1 MILMSGSN
9 PIVAKIETCEVC
21 LSKLKGPELDF
32 GYQPLCDEL
41 KASPEESLL
50 VTKYHQNIILCEICF
65 TAHQKYQVPKKE
77 LFKPNY
83 HYRASLTKDV
93 LNGMEELA
101 NSCSK
106 YKNLNEKSVVLDV
119 GCNDGSLLS
128 IFKNIYNVKTI
139 GVDPTDSID
148 DALDLDLKI
157 KDYFS
162 SDTIEKINEKFNK
175 VDVIT
180 FTNVF
185 AHIEDLTSL
194 IVNLKKI
201 ISDET
206 LIVIENHYL
215 GSIIEQNQF
224 DTFYHEHPRTYSIKS
239 FDFISNQLDVS
250 ILDILFPKRYGG
262 NIRVIMSKQS
272 KKKEENTLEDN
283 FILSDFQKIQSYYES
298 WNADSKKIID
308 DLISS
313 GSEFNGKSLPGR
325 GVMLINSLDLSKSF
339 MPKVFEQNFS
349 PKVGNYVPGTD
360 IYIDKDENINGD
372 NLIIWSWHVVDEI
385 IYYLKKIGFKGSIWK
400 PLPRFEKVVE
410 IS

>member
-1 MILMSGSN
+1 MSESN
-9 PIVAKIETCEVC
+9 TVVAKIQTCEVC
-21 LSKLKGPELDF
+21 LSKLEGPELDF

-41 KASPEESLL
+41 KASPEESLH
-50 VTKYHQNIILCEICF
+50 VTKYHQNIILCQICF

-101 NSCSK
+101 ISCSK

-128 IFKNIYNVKTI
+128 IFKHKYKVKTI
-139 GVDPTDSID
+139 GVDPTDALD

-185 AHIEDLTSL
+185 AHIEDLKSL
-194 IVNLKKI
+194 LVNLKKI

-206 LIVIENHYL
+206 IIIIENHYL

-224 DTFYHEHPRTYSIKS
+224 DTFYHEHPRTYSIRS

-250 ILDILFPKRYGG
+250 IQDILFPRRYGG

-272 KKKEENTLEDN
+272 KKKEENILEDN

-298 WNADSKKIID
+298 WNADSKRIIE

-325 GVMLINSLDLSKSF
+325 GVMLINSLDISKSF

-360 IYIDKDENINGD
+360 IYIDKDENIIGD
-372 NLIIWSWHVVDEI
+372 NLIIWSWHVIDEI
-385 IYYLKKIGFKGSIWK
+385 ISYLKKIDFKGSIWK
-400 PLPRFEKVVE
+400 PLPMFEKVVE

>member
-1 MILMSGSN
+1 METMSESN
-9 PIVAKIETCEVC
+9 TIVAKIDTCEVC
-21 LSKLKGPELDF
+21 LSKLEGPELDF

-41 KASPEESLL
+41 KTSPKESML
-50 VTKYHQNIILCEICF
+50 VTKYHQNIILCQICF

-101 NSCSK
+101 KSCSK
-106 YKNLNEKSVVLDV
+106 YKNLNEKSVVLDI

-128 IFKNIYNVKTI
+128 IFKNKYKVKTI
-139 GVDPTDSID
+139 GVDPTDAIY

-185 AHIEDLTSL
+185 AHIEDLKSL
-194 IVNLKKI
+194 LINLKKI

-206 LIVIENHYL
+206 IIIIENHYL

-239 FDFISNQLDVS
+239 FDYISNQLDVG
-250 ILDILFPKRYGG
+250 ILDILFPRRYGG

-272 KKKEENTLEDN
+272 KKKEENILKDN
-283 FILSDFQKIQSYYES
+283 FILSDFQKIQAYYES
-298 WNADSKKIID
+298 WNADSKRIIE

-325 GVMLINSLDLSKSF
+325 GVMLINSLDISKSF

-360 IYIDKDENINGD
+360 IYIDKDENLNGD
-372 NLIIWSWHVVDEI
+372 NLIIWSWHVIDEI
-385 IYYLKKIGFKGSIWK
+385 ISYLKKIDFKGSIWK
-400 PLPRFEKVVE
+400 PLPMFEKVVE

>member
-1 MILMSGSN
+1 METMSESN
-9 PIVAKIETCEVC
+9 TIVAKIDTCEVC
-21 LSKLKGPELDF
+21 LSKLEGPELDF

-41 KASPEESLL
+41 KTSPKESLL
-50 VTKYHQNIILCEICF
+50 VTKYHQNIILCQICF

-101 NSCSK
+101 KSCSK
-106 YKNLNEKSVVLDV
+106 YKNLNEKSVVLDI

-128 IFKNIYNVKTI
+128 IFKNKYKVKTI
-139 GVDPTDSID
+139 GVDPTDAIN

-157 KDYFS
+157 KNYFS

-185 AHIEDLTSL
+185 AHIEDLKSL
-194 IVNLKKI
+194 LINLKKI

-206 LIVIENHYL
+206 IIIIENHYL

-239 FDFISNQLDVS
+239 FDYISNQLDVG
-250 ILDILFPKRYGG
+250 ILDILFPRRYGG

-272 KKKEENTLEDN
+272 KKKEENILKDN
-283 FILSDFQKIQSYYES
+283 FILSDFQKIQAYYES
-298 WNADSKKIID
+298 WNADSKRIIE

-325 GVMLINSLDLSKSF
+325 GVMLINSLDISKSF

-360 IYIDKDENINGD
+360 IYIDKDENLIGD
-372 NLIIWSWHVVDEI
+372 NLIIWSWHVIDEI
-385 IYYLKKIGFKGSIWK
+385 ISYLKKIDFKGSIWK
-400 PLPRFEKVVE
+400 PLPMFEKVVE

>member
-1 MILMSGSN
+1 
-9 PIVAKIETCEVC
+9 
-21 LSKLKGPELDF
+21 
-32 GYQPLCDEL
+32 
-41 KASPEESLL
+41 
-50 VTKYHQNIILCEICF
+50 
-65 TAHQKYQVPKKE
+65 
-77 LFKPNY
+77 
-83 HYRASLTKDV
+83 
-93 LNGMEELA
+93 MEELA
-101 NSCSK
+101 KSCSK

-185 AHIEDLTSL
+185 AHIEDLKSL
-194 IVNLKKI
+194 LINLKKI

-206 LIVIENHYL
+206 IIIIENHYL

-239 FDFISNQLDVS
+239 FDYISNQLDVS
-250 ILDILFPKRYGG
+250 ILDILFPRRYGG

-272 KKKEENTLEDN
+272 RKKEENILEDN
-283 FILSDFQKIQSYYES
+283 FMVSDFQKIQSYYES
-298 WNADSKKIID
+298 WNTDSKKIIE
-308 DLISS
+308 DL
-313 GSEFNGKSLPGR
+313 NKLR
-325 GVMLINSLDLSKSF
+325 L
-339 MPKVFEQNFS
+339 
-349 PKVGNYVPGTD
+349 
-360 IYIDKDENINGD
+360 
-372 NLIIWSWHVVDEI
+372 
-385 IYYLKKIGFKGSIWK
+385 
-400 PLPRFEKVVE
+400 
-410 IS
+410 

>member
-1 MILMSGSN
+1 METMSESN
-9 PIVAKIETCEVC
+9 TIVAKIDTCEVC
-21 LSKLKGPELDF
+21 LSKLEGPELDF

-41 KASPEESLL
+41 KTSPKESLL
-50 VTKYHQNIILCEICF
+50 VTKYHQNIILCQICF

-101 NSCSK
+101 KSCSK
-106 YKNLNEKSVVLDV
+106 YKNLNEKSVVLDI

-128 IFKNIYNVKTI
+128 IFKNKYKVKTI
-139 GVDPTDSID
+139 GVDPTDAID

-185 AHIEDLTSL
+185 AHIEDLKSL
-194 IVNLKKI
+194 LINLKKI

-206 LIVIENHYL
+206 IIIIENHYL

-239 FDFISNQLDVS
+239 FDYISNQLDVG
-250 ILDILFPKRYGG
+250 ILDILFPRRYGG

-272 KKKEENTLEDN
+272 KKKEENILKDN
-283 FILSDFQKIQSYYES
+283 FILSDFQKIQAYYES
-298 WNADSKKIID
+298 WNADSKRIIE

-325 GVMLINSLDLSKSF
+325 GVMLINSLDISKSF

-360 IYIDKDENINGD
+360 IYIDKDENLNGD
-372 NLIIWSWHVVDEI
+372 NLIIWSWHVIDEI
-385 IYYLKKIGFKGSIWK
+385 ISYLKKIDFKGSIWK
-400 PLPRFEKVVE
+400 PLPMFEKVVE

>member
-1 MILMSGSN
+1 MSESN
-9 PIVAKIETCEVC
+9 TIVAKIKTCEVC
-21 LSKLKGPELDF
+21 LSKLEGPELDF

-41 KASPEESLL
+41 KTSPEESLL
-50 VTKYHQNIILCEICF
+50 VTKYHQNIILCQICF

-101 NSCSK
+101 KSCSK

-185 AHIEDLTSL
+185 AHIEDLKSL
-194 IVNLKKI
+194 LVNLKKI
-201 ISDET
+201 ISNET

-239 FDFISNQLDVS
+239 FDYISNQLDVS

-272 KKKEENTLEDN
+272 RKKEENILEDN
-283 FILSDFQKIQSYYES
+283 FMVSDFQKIQSYYES
-298 WNADSKKIID
+298 WNTDSKKIIE
-308 DLISS
+308 DLVSS
-313 GSEFNGKSLPGR
+313 GYKFNGKSLPAR
-325 GVMLINSLDLSKSF
+325 GVMLINSLDITKSF

-360 IYIDKDENINGD
+360 IYIDRDDNLIGD
-372 NLIIWSWHVVDEI
+372 NLIIWSWHVVEEI
-385 IYYLKKIGFKGSIWK
+385 ISYLKKIEFKGSIWK

>member
-1 MILMSGSN
+1 MKIMSESN
-9 PIVAKIETCEVC
+9 TIVAKIETCEVC
-21 LSKLKGPELDF
+21 LSKLEGPELDF

-41 KASPEESLL
+41 KTSPKESLL
-50 VTKYHQNIILCEICF
+50 VTKYHQNIILCQICF

-101 NSCSK
+101 KSCSK

-185 AHIEDLTSL
+185 AHIEDLKSL
-194 IVNLKKI
+194 LINLKKI

-206 LIVIENHYL
+206 IIIIENHYL

-239 FDFISNQLDVS
+239 FDYISNQLDVS
-250 ILDILFPKRYGG
+250 ILDILFPRRYGG

-272 KKKEENTLEDN
+272 KNKEENILEDN
-283 FILSDFQKIQSYYES
+283 FMVSDFQKIQSYYES
-298 WNADSKKIID
+298 WNTDSKRIIE
-308 DLISS
+308 DLVSS
-313 GSEFNGKSLPGR
+313 GYKFNGKSLPGR
-325 GVMLINSLDLSKSF
+325 GVMLINSLDITKSF
-339 MPKVFEQNFS
+339 MPKVFEQTFHQRLATMYQ
-349 PKVGNYVPGTD
+349 VLT
-360 IYIDKDENINGD
+360 
-372 NLIIWSWHVVDEI
+372 
-385 IYYLKKIGFKGSIWK
+385 SI
-400 PLPRFEKVVE
+400 
-410 IS
+410 

>member
-1 MILMSGSN
+1 MKIMSESN
-9 PIVAKIETCEVC
+9 TIVAKIKTCEVC
-21 LSKLKGPELDF
+21 LSKLAGPELDF
-32 GYQPLCDEL
+32 GDQPLCDEL

-50 VTKYHQNIILCEICF
+50 VTKYHQNIILCQICF

-83 HYRASLTKDV
+83 HYRASLTQDV

-101 NSCSK
+101 ISCSK
-106 YKNLNEKSVVLDV
+106 YKNLNEESVVLDV

-128 IFKNIYNVKTI
+128 IFKKIYNVKTI

-185 AHIEDLTSL
+185 AHIEDLKSL
-194 IVNLKKI
+194 LVNLKKI

-239 FDFISNQLDVS
+239 FDFISNQLDVG
-250 ILDILFPKRYGG
+250 ILEILFPKRYGG
-262 NIRVIMSKQS
+262 NIRVIMSKQIR
-272 KKKEENTLEDN
+272 KKKEDILEDK
-283 FILSDFQKIQSYYES
+283 FILSDFQKIQSHYES
-298 WNADSKKIID
+298 WNTDSKKIIE

-313 GSEFNGKSLPGR
+313 GYKFNGKSLPAR
-325 GVMLINSLDLSKSF
+325 GVMLINSLDITKSF

-360 IYIDKDENINGD
+360 IYIDRDDNLIGD
-372 NLIIWSWHVVDEI
+372 NLIIWSWHVVEEI
-385 IYYLKKIGFKGSIWK
+385 ISYLKKIEFKGSIWK

>member
-1 MILMSGSN
+1 MKIMSESN
-9 PIVAKIETCEVC
+9 TIVAKIKTCEVC
-21 LSKLKGPELDF
+21 LSKLEGPELDF

-41 KASPEESLL
+41 KASPEESLH
-50 VTKYHQNIILCEICF
+50 VTKYHQNIILCQICF

-83 HYRASLTKDV
+83 HYRASLTQDV

-101 NSCSK
+101 ISCSK
-106 YKNLNEKSVVLDV
+106 YKNLNEESVVLDV

-148 DALDLDLKI
+148 DALNLDLKI

-185 AHIEDLTSL
+185 AHIEDLKSL
-194 IVNLKKI
+194 LVNLKKI

-239 FDFISNQLDVS
+239 FDFISNQLDVG
-250 ILDILFPKRYGG
+250 IIEILFPKRYGG
-262 NIRVIMSKQS
+262 NIRVIMSKQIR
-272 KKKEENTLEDN
+272 KKKENILEDN
-283 FILSDFQKIQSYYES
+283 FILSDFQKIQSHYES
-298 WNADSKKIID
+298 WNTDSKKIIE
-308 DLISS
+308 DLMSS
-313 GSEFNGKSLPGR
+313 GNKFNGKSLPAR
-325 GVMLINSLDLSKSF
+325 GVMLINSLDITKSF

-360 IYIDKDENINGD
+360 IYIDKDENLTGD
-372 NLIIWSWHVVDEI
+372 NLIIWSWHVVEEI
-385 IYYLKKIGFKGSIWK
+385 ISYLKKIEFKGSIWK

>member
-1 MILMSGSN
+1 MSESN
-9 PIVAKIETCEVC
+9 TIVAKIETCEVC
-21 LSKLKGPELDF
+21 LSKLAGPELDF
-32 GYQPLCDEL
+32 GDQPLCDEL
-41 KASPEESLL
+41 KASPEESLH
-50 VTKYHQNIILCEICF
+50 VTKYHQNIILCQICF

-83 HYRASLTKDV
+83 HYRASLTQDV

-101 NSCSK
+101 ISCSK
-106 YKNLNEKSVVLDV
+106 YKNLNEESVVLDV

-128 IFKNIYNVKTI
+128 IFKKIYNVKTI

-185 AHIEDLTSL
+185 AHIEDLKSL
-194 IVNLKKI
+194 LVNLKKI

-239 FDFISNQLDVS
+239 FDFISNQLDVG
-250 ILDILFPKRYGG
+250 ILEILFPKRYGG
-262 NIRVIMSKQS
+262 NIRVIMSKQIR
-272 KKKEENTLEDN
+272 KKKEDILEDK
-283 FILSDFQKIQSYYES
+283 FILSDFQKIQSHYES
-298 WNADSKKIID
+298 WNTDSKKIIE

-313 GSEFNGKSLPGR
+313 GYKFNGKSLPAR
-325 GVMLINSLDLSKSF
+325 GVMLINSLDITKSF

-360 IYIDKDENINGD
+360 IYIDKDENLTGD
-372 NLIIWSWHVVDEI
+372 NLIIWSWHVVEEI
-385 IYYLKKIGFKGSIWK
+385 ISYLKKIEFKGSIWK

>member
-1 MILMSGSN
+1 MKIMSESN
-9 PIVAKIETCEVC
+9 TIVAKIETCEVC
-21 LSKLKGPELDF
+21 LSKLAGPELDF
-32 GYQPLCDEL
+32 GDQPLCDEL
-41 KASPEESLL
+41 KASPEESLH
-50 VTKYHQNIILCEICF
+50 VTKYHQNIILCQICL

-83 HYRASLTKDV
+83 HYRASLTQDV

-101 NSCSK
+101 ISCSK
-106 YKNLNEKSVVLDV
+106 YKNLNEESVVLDV

-128 IFKNIYNVKTI
+128 IFKKIYNVKTI

-185 AHIEDLTSL
+185 AHIEDLKSL
-194 IVNLKKI
+194 LVNLKKI

-239 FDFISNQLDVS
+239 FDFISNQLDVG
-250 ILDILFPKRYGG
+250 ILEILFPKRYGG
-262 NIRVIMSKQS
+262 NIRVIMSKQIR
-272 KKKEENTLEDN
+272 KKKEDILEDK
-283 FILSDFQKIQSYYES
+283 FILSDFQKIQSHYES
-298 WNADSKKIID
+298 WNTDSKKIIE

-313 GSEFNGKSLPGR
+313 GYKFNGKSLPAR
-325 GVMLINSLDLSKSF
+325 GVMLINSLDITKSF

-360 IYIDKDENINGD
+360 IYIDKDENLTGD
-372 NLIIWSWHVVDEI
+372 NLIIWSWHVVEEI
-385 IYYLKKIGFKGSIWK
+385 ISYLKKIEFKGSIWK

>member
-1 MILMSGSN
+1 MKIMSESN
-9 PIVAKIETCEVC
+9 TIVAKIETCEVC
-21 LSKLKGPELDF
+21 LSKLEGPELDF

-41 KASPEESLL
+41 KTSPKESLL
-50 VTKYHQNIILCEICF
+50 VTKYHQNIILCQICF

-101 NSCSK
+101 ISCSK

-128 IFKNIYNVKTI
+128 IFKNKYKVKTI
-139 GVDPTDSID
+139 GVDPTDAID

-185 AHIEDLTSL
+185 AHIEDLKSL
-194 IVNLKKI
+194 LVNLKKI

-206 LIVIENHYL
+206 IIIIENHYL

-250 ILDILFPKRYGG
+250 ILDILFPRRYGG

-272 KKKEENTLEDN
+272 KKKEKNILKDN
-283 FILSDFQKIQSYYES
+283 FILSDFQRIQSYYES
-298 WNADSKKIID
+298 WNADSKRIIE
-308 DLISS
+308 DLMSS

-325 GVMLINSLDLSKSF
+325 GVMLINSLDISKSF

-360 IYIDKDENINGD
+360 IYIDKDENLNGD
-372 NLIIWSWHVVDEI
+372 NLIIWSWHVIDEI
-385 IYYLKKIGFKGSIWK
+385 ISYLKKIDFKGSIWK
-400 PLPRFEKVVE
+400 PLPMFEKVVE

>member
-1 MILMSGSN
+1 MKIMSESN
-9 PIVAKIETCEVC
+9 TVVAKIQTCEVC
-21 LSKLKGPELDF
+21 LSKLEGPELDF

-41 KASPEESLL
+41 KASPEESLH
-50 VTKYHQNIILCEICF
+50 VTKYHQNIILCQICF

-101 NSCSK
+101 ISCSK

-128 IFKNIYNVKTI
+128 IFKHKYKVKTI
-139 GVDPTDSID
+139 GVDPTDALD

-185 AHIEDLTSL
+185 AHIEDLKSL
-194 IVNLKKI
+194 LVNLKKI

-206 LIVIENHYL
+206 IIIIENHYL

-224 DTFYHEHPRTYSIKS
+224 DTFYHEHPRTYSIRS

-250 ILDILFPKRYGG
+250 IQDILFPRRYGG

-272 KKKEENTLEDN
+272 KKKEENILEDN

-298 WNADSKKIID
+298 WNADSKRIIE

-325 GVMLINSLDLSKSF
+325 GVMLINSLDISKSF

-360 IYIDKDENINGD
+360 IYIDKDENIIGD
-372 NLIIWSWHVVDEI
+372 NLIIWSWHVIDEI
-385 IYYLKKIGFKGSIWK
+385 ISYLKKIDFKGSIWK
-400 PLPRFEKVVE
+400 PLPMFEKVVE

>member
-1 MILMSGSN
+1 MSESN
-9 PIVAKIETCEVC
+9 TIVAKIETCEVC
-21 LSKLKGPELDF
+21 LSKLAGPELDF
-32 GYQPLCDEL
+32 GDQPLCDEL
-41 KASPEESLL
+41 KASPEESLH
-50 VTKYHQNIILCEICF
+50 VTKYHQNIILCQICF

-83 HYRASLTKDV
+83 HYRASLTQDV

-101 NSCSK
+101 ISCSK
-106 YKNLNEKSVVLDV
+106 YKNLNEESVVLDV

-128 IFKNIYNVKTI
+128 IFKKIYNVKTI

-185 AHIEDLTSL
+185 AHIEDLKSL
-194 IVNLKKI
+194 LVNLKKI

-239 FDFISNQLDVS
+239 FDFISNQLDVG
-250 ILDILFPKRYGG
+250 ILEILFPKRYGG
-262 NIRVIMSKQS
+262 NIRVIMSKQIR
-272 KKKEENTLEDN
+272 KKKEDILEDK
-283 FILSDFQKIQSYYES
+283 FILSDFQKIQSHYES
-298 WNADSKKIID
+298 WNTDSKKIIE

-313 GSEFNGKSLPGR
+313 GYKFNGKSLPAR
-325 GVMLINSLDLSKSF
+325 GVMLINSLDITKSF

-360 IYIDKDENINGD
+360 IYIDRDDNLIGD
-372 NLIIWSWHVVDEI
+372 NLIIWSWHVVEEI
-385 IYYLKKIGFKGSIWK
+385 ISYLKKIQFKGSIWK

>member
-1 MILMSGSN
+1 MSESN
-9 PIVAKIETCEVC
+9 TVVAKIETCEVC
-21 LSKLKGPELDF
+21 LSKLEGPELDF

-41 KASPEESLL
+41 KASPEESLH
-50 VTKYHQNIILCEICF
+50 VTKYHQNIILCQICF

-101 NSCSK
+101 ISCSK
-106 YKNLNEKSVVLDV
+106 YKNLNEKSVVLDI

-162 SDTIEKINEKFNK
+162 SDTIEKINEKYNR

-185 AHIEDLTSL
+185 AHIEDLKSL
-194 IVNLKKI
+194 LVNLKKI

-206 LIVIENHYL
+206 LIIIENHYL
-215 GSIIEQNQF
+215 GAILESNQF
-224 DTFYHEHPRTYSIKS
+224 DTFYHEHPRTYSYKS
-239 FDFISNQLDVS
+239 FQFIAKSLGLNLLDAQYVS
-250 ILDILFPKRYGG
+250 RYGG
-262 NIRVIMSKQS
+262 NIRVYLGKGKEQS
-272 KKKEENTLEDN
+272 KPNKNEASFSDD
-283 FILSDFQKIQSYYES
+283 FIETQIGIEKWKVETRVKVK
-298 WNADSKKIID
+298 N
-308 DLISS
+308 LIKRY
-313 GSEFNGKSLPGR
+313 GRLRAKAFPGR
-325 GVMLINSLDLSKSF
+325 AAILIKLLKLNESHISAVYEIKGS
-339 MPKVFEQNFS
+339 M
-349 PKVGNYVPGTD
+349 KVGHYVPGTRIPILPEAELYNLKDQDKPILNLAWHIPGEVRANLTLNRYNGEVID
-360 IYIDKDENINGD
+360 I
-372 NLIIWSWHVVDEI
+372 
-385 IYYLKKIGFKGSIWK
+385 K
-400 PLPRFEKVVE
+400 PMTT
-410 IS
+410 I

>member
-1 MILMSGSN
+1 MKIMSESN
-9 PIVAKIETCEVC
+9 TIVAKIETCEVC
-21 LSKLKGPELDF
+21 LSKLEGPELDF

-41 KASPEESLL
+41 KASPEESLH
-50 VTKYHQNIILCEICF
+50 VTKYHQNIILCQICF

-83 HYRASLTKDV
+83 HYRASLTQDV

-101 NSCSK
+101 ISCSK
-106 YKNLNEKSVVLDV
+106 YKNLNEESVVLDV

-185 AHIEDLTSL
+185 AHIEDLKSL
-194 IVNLKKI
+194 LVNLKKI

-239 FDFISNQLDVS
+239 FDFISNQLDVG
-250 ILDILFPKRYGG
+250 ILEILFPKRYGG
-262 NIRVIMSKQS
+262 NIRVIMSKQIR
-272 KKKEENTLEDN
+272 KKKENILEDN
-283 FILSDFQKIQSYYES
+283 FILSDFQKIQSHYES
-298 WNADSKKIID
+298 WNTDSKKIIE
-308 DLISS
+308 DLVSS
-313 GSEFNGKSLPGR
+313 GYKFNGKSLPAR
-325 GVMLINSLDLSKSF
+325 GVMLINSLDITKSF

-360 IYIDKDENINGD
+360 IYIDKDENLTGD
-372 NLIIWSWHVVDEI
+372 NLIIWSWHVVEEI
-385 IYYLKKIGFKGSIWK
+385 ISYLKKIDFKGSIWK
-400 PLPRFEKVVE
+400 PLPMFEKVVE

>member
-1 MILMSGSN
+1 MKIMSESN
-9 PIVAKIETCEVC
+9 TIVAKIETCEVC
-21 LSKLKGPELDF
+21 LSKLAGPELDF
-32 GYQPLCDEL
+32 GDQPLCDEL
-41 KASPEESLL
+41 KASPEESLH
-50 VTKYHQNIILCEICF
+50 VTKYHQNIILCQICF

-83 HYRASLTKDV
+83 HYRASLTQDV

-101 NSCSK
+101 ISCSK
-106 YKNLNEKSVVLDV
+106 YKNLNEESVVLDV

-128 IFKNIYNVKTI
+128 IFKKIYNVKTI

-185 AHIEDLTSL
+185 AHIEDLKSL
-194 IVNLKKI
+194 LVNLKKI

-239 FDFISNQLDVS
+239 FDFISNQLDVG
-250 ILDILFPKRYGG
+250 ILEILFPKRYGG
-262 NIRVIMSKQS
+262 NIRVIMSKQIR
-272 KKKEENTLEDN
+272 KKKEDILEDK
-283 FILSDFQKIQSYYES
+283 FILSDFQKIQSHYES
-298 WNADSKKIID
+298 WNTDSKKIIE

-313 GSEFNGKSLPGR
+313 GYKFNGKSLPAR
-325 GVMLINSLDLSKSF
+325 GVMLINSLDITKSF

-360 IYIDKDENINGD
+360 IYIDKDENLTGD
-372 NLIIWSWHVVDEI
+372 NLIIWSWHVVEEI
-385 IYYLKKIGFKGSIWK
+385 ISYLKKIEFKGSIWK

>member
-1 MILMSGSN
+1 MKIMSESN
-9 PIVAKIETCEVC
+9 TIVAKIKTCEVC
-21 LSKLKGPELDF
+21 LSKLEGPELDF

-50 VTKYHQNIILCEICF
+50 VTKYHQNIILCQICF

-101 NSCSK
+101 KSCSK

-139 GVDPTDSID
+139 EVDPTDSID

-185 AHIEDLTSL
+185 AHIEDLKSL
-194 IVNLKKI
+194 LVNLKKI
-201 ISDET
+201 ISNET

-239 FDFISNQLDVS
+239 FDYISNQLDVS

-272 KKKEENTLEDN
+272 RKKEENILEDN
-283 FILSDFQKIQSYYES
+283 FMVSDFQKIQSYYES
-298 WNADSKKIID
+298 WNTDSKKIIE
-308 DLISS
+308 DLVSS
-313 GSEFNGKSLPGR
+313 GYKFNGKSLPAR
-325 GVMLINSLDLSKSF
+325 GVMLINSLDITKSF

-360 IYIDKDENINGD
+360 IYIDRDDNLIGD
-372 NLIIWSWHVVDEI
+372 NLIIWSWHVVEEI
-385 IYYLKKIGFKGSIWK
+385 ISYLKKIQEKVRYGNHF
-400 PLPRFEKVVE
+400 PRFEKVVE

>member
-1 MILMSGSN
+1 METMSESN
-9 PIVAKIETCEVC
+9 TIVAKIDTCEVC

-41 KASPEESLL
+41 KTSPKESLL
-50 VTKYHQNIILCEICF
+50 VTKYHQNIILCQICF

-101 NSCSK
+101 KSCSK
-106 YKNLNEKSVVLDV
+106 YKNLNEKSVVLDI

-128 IFKNIYNVKTI
+128 IFKNKYKVKTI
-139 GVDPTDSID
+139 GVDPTDAID

-185 AHIEDLTSL
+185 AHIEDLKSL
-194 IVNLKKI
+194 LINLKKI

-206 LIVIENHYL
+206 IIIIENHYL

-239 FDFISNQLDVS
+239 FDYISNQLDVG
-250 ILDILFPKRYGG
+250 ILDILFPRRYGG

-272 KKKEENTLEDN
+272 KKKEENILKDN
-283 FILSDFQKIQSYYES
+283 FILSDFQKIQAYYES
-298 WNADSKKIID
+298 WNADSKRIIE

-325 GVMLINSLDLSKSF
+325 GVMLINSLDISKSF

-360 IYIDKDENINGD
+360 IYIDKDENLNGD
-372 NLIIWSWHVVDEI
+372 NLIIWSWHVIDEI
-385 IYYLKKIGFKGSIWK
+385 ISYLKKIDFKGSIWK
-400 PLPRFEKVVE
+400 PLPMFEKVVE

>member
-1 MILMSGSN
+1 MEIMSESN
-9 PIVAKIETCEVC
+9 TIVAKIETCEVC
-21 LSKLKGPELDF
+21 LSKLDGPELDF

-41 KASPEESLL
+41 KTSPEESLL
-50 VTKYHQNIILCEICF
+50 VTKYHQLIILCQICF

-101 NSCSK
+101 KSCSK
-106 YKNLNEKSVVLDV
+106 YKNLNEKSVVLDI

-128 IFKNIYNVKTI
+128 IFKNKYRVKTI
-139 GVDPTDSID
+139 GVDPTDAID

-185 AHIEDLTSL
+185 AHIEDLKSL
-194 IVNLKKI
+194 LINLKKI

-206 LIVIENHYL
+206 IIIIENHYL

-239 FDFISNQLDVS
+239 FDFISNQLDVG
-250 ILDILFPKRYGG
+250 ILDILFPRRYGG
-262 NIRVIMSKQS
+262 NIRVIMSKQN
-272 KKKEENTLEDN
+272 KKKEENILKDN
-283 FILSDFQKIQSYYES
+283 FILSDFQKIQAYYES
-298 WNADSKKIID
+298 WNADSKRIIE
-308 DLISS
+308 DLIRS

-325 GVMLINSLDLSKSF
+325 GVMLINSLDISKSF

-360 IYIDKDENINGD
+360 IYIDKDENLIGD
-372 NLIIWSWHVVDEI
+372 SLIIWSWHVIDEI
-385 IYYLKKIGFKGSIWK
+385 ISYLKKINFKGSIWK
-400 PLPRFEKVVE
+400 PLPTFEKVVE

>member
-1 MILMSGSN
+1 MSESN
-9 PIVAKIETCEVC
+9 TIVAKIKTCEVC
-21 LSKLKGPELDF
+21 LSKLEGPELDF

-41 KASPEESLL
+41 KTSPKESLL
-50 VTKYHQNIILCEICF
+50 VTKYHQNIILCQICF

-101 NSCSK
+101 KSCSK

-185 AHIEDLTSL
+185 AHIEDLKSL
-194 IVNLKKI
+194 LVNLKKI
-201 ISDET
+201 ISNET

-239 FDFISNQLDVS
+239 FDYISNQLDVS

-272 KKKEENTLEDN
+272 RKKEENILEDN
-283 FILSDFQKIQSYYES
+283 FMVSDFQKIQSYYES
-298 WNADSKKIID
+298 WNTDSKKIIE
-308 DLISS
+308 DLVSS
-313 GSEFNGKSLPGR
+313 GYKFNGKSLPAR
-325 GVMLINSLDLSKSF
+325 GVMLINSLDITKSF

-360 IYIDKDENINGD
+360 IYIDKDENLNGD
-372 NLIIWSWHVVDEI
+372 NLIIWSWHVIDEI
-385 IYYLKKIGFKGSIWK
+385 ISYLKKIDFKGSIWK
-400 PLPRFEKVVE
+400 PLPMFEKVVE

>member
-1 MILMSGSN
+1 METMSESN
-9 PIVAKIETCEVC
+9 TIVAKIDTCEVC
-21 LSKLKGPELDF
+21 LSKLEGPELDF

-41 KASPEESLL
+41 KTSPKESLL
-50 VTKYHQNIILCEICF
+50 VTKYHQNIILCQICF

-101 NSCSK
+101 KSCSK
-106 YKNLNEKSVVLDV
+106 YKNLNEKSVVLDI

-128 IFKNIYNVKTI
+128 IFKNKYKVKTI
-139 GVDPTDSID
+139 GVDPTDAIN

-157 KDYFS
+157 KNYFS

-185 AHIEDLTSL
+185 AHIEDLKSL
-194 IVNLKKI
+194 LINLKKI

-206 LIVIENHYL
+206 IIIIENHYL

-239 FDFISNQLDVS
+239 FDYISNQLDVG
-250 ILDILFPKRYGG
+250 ILDILFPRRYGG

-272 KKKEENTLEDN
+272 KKKEENILKDN
-283 FILSDFQKIQSYYES
+283 FILSDFQKIQAYYES
-298 WNADSKKIID
+298 WNADSKRIIE

-325 GVMLINSLDLSKSF
+325 GVMLINSLDISKSF

-360 IYIDKDENINGD
+360 IYIDKDENLNGD
-372 NLIIWSWHVVDEI
+372 NLIIWSWHVIDEI
-385 IYYLKKIGFKGSIWK
+385 ISYLKKIDFKGSIWK
-400 PLPRFEKVVE
+400 PLPMFEKVVE

>member
-1 MILMSGSN
+1 MSS
-9 PIVAKIETCEVC
+9 PKVIKIDTCEVC
-21 LSKLKGPELDF
+21 ETNLEGPELDF

-41 KASPEESLL
+41 RKTPEESLI
-50 VTKYHQNIILCEICF
+50 VSKYHQNIVLCETCL
-65 TAHQKYQVPKKE
+65 TAHQKYQVPKNE

-83 HYRASLTKDV
+83 HYRAALTKDV
-93 LNGMEELA
+93 ISGMNELA
-101 NSCSK
+101 ESCIE
-106 YKNLNEKSVVLDV
+106 YTNLNEESVVLDV

-128 IFKNIYNVKTI
+128 IFKKKYNVKTI
-139 GVDPTDSID
+139 GVDPTDAID
-148 DALDLDLKI
+148 DAINLDLKI

-162 SDTIEKINEKFNK
+162 SGTVEKINEKFNK

-185 AHIEDLTSL
+185 AHIEDLKSL
-194 IVNLKKI
+194 LENLKKV

-215 GSIIEQNQF
+215 GSIINQNQF

-239 FDFISNQLDVS
+239 FSFISEQLDTG
-250 ILDILFPKRYGG
+250 ILDIIFPKRYGG
-262 NIRVIMSKQS
+262 NIRVVMSK
-272 KKKEENTLEDN
+272 KIVKTKEKIPVDS
-283 FILSDFQKIQSYYES
+283 FAISDFQKIQTYYES
-298 WNADSKKIID
+298 WNLNSKN
-308 DLISS
+308 LIEGLMNS
-313 GSEFNGKSLPGR
+313 GSQFNGKSLPGR
-325 GVMLINSLDLSKSF
+325 GVMLINSLDISKSF

-360 IYIDKDENINGD
+360 IYVDKDENIDGD

-385 IYYLKKIGFKGSIWK
+385 ISYLEKINYKGSIWK
-400 PLPRFEKVVE
+400 PLPIFEKVIE

>member
-50 VTKYHQNIILCEICF
+50 VAKYHQNIILCEICF

-148 DALDLDLKI
+148 DAIDLDLKI

-298 WNADSKKIID
+298 WNADSKKILD